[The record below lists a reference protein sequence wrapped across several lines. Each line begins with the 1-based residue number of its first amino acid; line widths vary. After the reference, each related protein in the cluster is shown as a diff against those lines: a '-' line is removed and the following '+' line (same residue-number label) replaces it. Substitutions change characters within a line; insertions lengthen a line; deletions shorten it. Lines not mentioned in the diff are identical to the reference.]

1 MNENDMPNH
10 ITVDKLCN
18 VMESVIDKGL
28 SVESLLPDSLSLFI
42 HYYIIQLSEPDLH
55 IPCTCSTTFMHT
67 NLIVNI
73 FGLKLKPTKGAKII
87 EKDVF

>member
-1 MNENDMPNH
+1 MNENDTPNH

-42 HYYIIQLSEPDLH
+42 HYSIIQLSEPDLH
-55 IPCTCSTTFMHT
+55 IPCTCSTTLMYT
-67 NLIVNI
+67 NLVVNI
-73 FGLKLKPTKGAKII
+73 FGLKLKPTKGAKNI